1 MQEHLTSDSFKSYPH
16 SDLMSAAHSSRIA
29 RKSFE
34 VVRQT
39 REREKAKLYT
49 VVKARNWVTWCI
61 ELVCMEVL

>member
-1 MQEHLTSDSFKSYPH
+1 MCVTSDSFKSYSL

-29 RKSFE
+29 RKVFE

-61 ELVCMEVL
+61 DLVCMEVL